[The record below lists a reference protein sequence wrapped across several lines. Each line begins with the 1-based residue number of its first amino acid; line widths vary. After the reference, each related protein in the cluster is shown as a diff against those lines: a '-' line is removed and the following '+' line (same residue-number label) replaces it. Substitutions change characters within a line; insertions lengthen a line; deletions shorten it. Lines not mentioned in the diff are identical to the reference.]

1 MANGTNMVSEKVW
14 VFNIGQ
20 MAPNMKAIG
29 VKIALTLTAELS
41 QLMEIVIQANG
52 VKVKHVELV
61 GIVLLMEVFT
71 LEFGKII
78 DMMVMELKYYLI
90 KVSIRVSFLKDRDT
104 FLVLTSLLMVVCTKE
119 VFIKIKYKEKEYSR
133 EIMEKNILVIG

>member
-41 QLMEIVIQANG
+41 
-52 VKVKHVELV
+52 
-61 GIVLLMEVFT
+61 
-71 LEFGKII
+71 
-78 DMMVMELKYYLI
+78 
-90 KVSIRVSFLKDRDT
+90 
-104 FLVLTSLLMVVCTKE
+104 
-119 VFIKIKYKEKEYSR
+119 
-133 EIMEKNILVIG
+133 